1 MSTKGCSA
9 FSFYLDLELLIK
21 MQKNECVETRSF
33 LFLKI
38 TQDLDKIKRNPGQP
52 FADVGK

>member
-38 TQDLDKIKRNPGQP
+38 TQDLDKIKKNPGQP